1 MGALRRAE
9 TEIRSTWTILF
20 PAVTQT
26 RSRLK
31 PPLTATQPAP
41 SPVKSDSHTLR
52 ARLLSMNIL
61 LIGAN
66 SAIAT
71 AVARL
76 YASDGH
82 SLFLVGR
89 DLAKLETLRDDL
101 TVRGAGGVALVE
113 LDITHTARHTEL
125 IERTHTAL
133 GTS

>member
-1 MGALRRAE
+1 
-9 TEIRSTWTILF
+9 
-20 PAVTQT
+20 
-26 RSRLK
+26 
-31 PPLTATQPAP
+31 
-41 SPVKSDSHTLR
+41 
-52 ARLLSMNIL
+52 MNIL

-125 IERTHTAL
+125 IERAHTAL
-133 GTS
+133 GTIELAIICHGLLPDQENANATLPHCRRASM